1 MKLQLPYIK
10 HARIVEAREC
20 TRRRTQFAGHEDL
33 LVEGG
38 FNSLSHYNLLQASR
52 DEESDA
58 KTGVGKE
65 WWIPK
70 LPTWQLNKLQ
80 NKNEIILDARRVKTK
95 VHFATLMDIFYV
107 TNGELEP
114 K

>member
-20 TRRRTQFAGHEDL
+20 TRRRTQFADHEDL
-33 LVEGG
+33 LVEEG
-38 FNSLSHYNLLQASR
+38 FNSLSHYNLLYASR

-58 KTGVGKE
+58 KTDVDKE
-65 WWIPK
+65 WWIQK
-70 LPTWQLNKLQ
+70 LSTWQLNKLQ
-80 NKNEIILDARRVKTK
+80 NKNEIILDAHRVKTK